1 MTNELQQLYSSK
13 AATLTEQQDRLRKF
27 QENIASTVQSVLSR
41 IQSCND
47 GELLVARSALEET
60 LRGTEKHPMMLEPEV
75 DFARKFI
82 CDLRALQKLI
92 DAALNKKVI
101 VTENYACA
109 EKTTAMGRGLRGA
122 GLGYSSYFTIFPRHA
137 QKCCTRFL
145 GGDLF
150 IVELKDE
157 FCNVKAT
164 GNVMDRGDGTYSA
177 SYTVPAD
184 AEPGD
189 YTLNVFLHGVHIHG
203 SPFTVRVVWWDI
215 LAGIRTFVT
224 GIRDMSR
231 NARIGENGRN
241 GN

>member
-27 QENIASTVQSVLSR
+27 QESIASTVQSVLSR

-75 DFARKFI
+75 DFAGKLI
-82 CDLRALQKLI
+82 CDRRALQKLM
-92 DAALNKKVI
+92 DAALI

-109 EKTTAMGRGLRGA
+109 EKTRARGRGLCVA
-122 GLGYSSYFTIFPRHA
+122 GLGYSSYFTIYPRHA
-137 QKCCTRFL
+137 KKCSTRFL

-164 GNVMDRGDGTYSA
+164 GNVMDRGDGNYSA

-215 LAGIRTFVT
+215 FAGIRTFVT
-224 GIRDMSR
+224 GIK
-231 NARIGENGRN
+231 
-241 GN
+241 